1 VTWRVENWDVAGKDT
16 SPGTSG
22 DRQTVVEGSVARR
35 RVLLEREA
43 VVVVNAFVRVVV
55 VVVVVAAACFAIE
68 LCWTYV
74 VVVVAVVVQ
83 VLRVVWGSRL
93 CWMKT
98 AAAEMNLVF
107 FVVAVAAAVVVV
119 VVVVDIDGMKTC
131 RAAFET
137 DSISTLTRARMTSG
151 NPRLPQTSV
160 LGWRSVAA
168 AGKEPDP
175 GWQGIPSSAAAV
187 GTWPRGLT

>member
-1 VTWRVENWDVAGKDT
+1 MTWRVENWDVAGKDT

-43 VVVVNAFVRVVV
+43 VVVVVNAFVRVVV
-55 VVVVVAAACFAIE
+55 VVVVVVAACFAIE

-74 VVVVAVVVQ
+74 VVVVAAAVVVVQ
-83 VLRVVWGSRL
+83 VLRVVWGSHL

-98 AAAEMNLVF
+98 AAAEMNSVF
-107 FVVAVAAAVVVV
+107 FVVAAV

-137 DSISTLTRARMTSG
+137 DSISTLTKDRTTTG
-151 NPRLPQTSV
+151 NPRPPQTSV

-175 GWQGIPSSAAAV
+175 GWQGIPSSAA

>member
-1 VTWRVENWDVAGKDT
+1 MTWRVENWDVAVKDT
-16 SPGTSG
+16 SPGTSV
-22 DRQTVVEGSVARR
+22 DRPTVVEGSVARR
-35 RVLLEREA
+35 RVLLERES

-55 VVVVVAAACFAIE
+55 VVVAACFAIE

-74 VVVVAVVVQ
+74 VVVVAAAVVVVQ
-83 VLRVVWGSRL
+83 VLRVVWGSHL

-98 AAAEMNLVF
+98 AAAEMNSVF
-107 FVVAVAAAVVVV
+107 FVVAAV

-137 DSISTLTRARMTSG
+137 DSISTLTKDRTTTG
-151 NPRLPQTSV
+151 NPRPPQTSV
-160 LGWRSVAA
+160 LGWRSVAAA

-175 GWQGIPSSAAAV
+175 GWQGIPSSAA

>member
-1 VTWRVENWDVAGKDT
+1 MTWRVENWDVAGKDT
-16 SPGTSG
+16 SPGTSV
-22 DRQTVVEGSVARR
+22 DRPTVVEGSVARR
-35 RVLLEREA
+35 RVLLERES

-55 VVVVVAAACFAIE
+55 VVVAACFAIE

-74 VVVVAVVVQ
+74 VVVVAAAVVVVQ

-168 AGKEPDP
+168 AAGKEPDP
-175 GWQGIPSSAAAV
+175 GWQGIPSSAA

>member
-1 VTWRVENWDVAGKDT
+1 VTWRVENWGVAVKDT
-16 SPGTSG
+16 SPGTSE

-35 RVLLEREA
+35 RVLLERES

-55 VVVVVAAACFAIE
+55 VVVVAVAACFAIE

-74 VVVVAVVVQ
+74 VVVAVAAVVQ

-98 AAAEMNLVF
+98 AAAAEMNLVF
-107 FVVAVAAAVVVV
+107 FVVAVAAVV

-137 DSISTLTRARMTSG
+137 DSISTLMRARTTSG
-151 NPRLPQTSV
+151 NPPLPPTSV
-160 LGWRSVAA
+160 LGWRNVVAA

-175 GWQGIPSSAAAV
+175 GWQGSPSSAA

>member
-1 VTWRVENWDVAGKDT
+1 MTWRVENWDVAGKDT
-16 SPGTSG
+16 SPGTSV
-22 DRQTVVEGSVARR
+22 DRPTVVEGSVARR

-43 VVVVNAFVRVVV
+43 VVVVVNAFVRVVV
-55 VVVVVAAACFAIE
+55 VVVVVVAACFAIE

-74 VVVVAVVVQ
+74 VVVVAAAVVVVQ
-83 VLRVVWGSRL
+83 VLRVVWGSHL

-98 AAAEMNLVF
+98 AAAEMNSVF
-107 FVVAVAAAVVVV
+107 FVVAAV

-131 RAAFET
+131 RPAFET
-137 DSISTLTRARMTSG
+137 DSISTLTRALTSG

-168 AGKEPDP
+168 AAGKEPDP
-175 GWQGIPSSAAAV
+175 GWQGIPSSAA